1 MIKELREIDFE
12 EKPNIIQNLGNN
24 KYYYIYD
31 IEERLK
37 KVKNF
42 DTEEIEEKT
51 YFYGVVVKMYN
62 KPTYNECVKSIIRLY
77 FSQDEEFDLINSY
90 NKAILSNDLSNKA
103 IEEYQEYLDLLDEIK
118 SKVKKDFNF

>member
-1 MIKELREIDFE
+1 MIKELRKIDFE

-31 IEERLK
+31 IEEKSRK
-37 KVKNF
+37 IKNF

-62 KPTYNECVKSIIRLY
+62 KPTYSECVKSIIRLY

>member
-77 FSQDEEFDLINSY
+77 FSKDEEFDLINSY

>member
-1 MIKELREIDFE
+1 MIKKLTKIDFE
-12 EKPNIIQNLGNN
+12 HKPDIIQNLGNN
-24 KYYYIYD
+24 KYYYVYD
-31 IEERLK
+31 IETKLK
-37 KVKNF
+37 KIINHETNEV
-42 DTEEIEEKT
+42 EEKT

-90 NKAILSNDLSNKA
+90 NKAILSNDLSNKM